1 MGYKFFK
8 AQKGMTTCCR
18 EEVALL
24 GVLEY
29 LPTPAC
35 PHLSQVLMDSSG
47 VIIIVT
53 LGSASFKSE

>member
-1 MGYKFFK
+1 MVYKFFR
-8 AQKGMTTCCR
+8 AQKGMTTCCM

-29 LPTPAC
+29 LLTPAC
-35 PHLSQVLMDSSG
+35 PHLSQVLNLMDSSG

-53 LGSASFKSE
+53 LGSASF

>member
-8 AQKGMTTCCR
+8 AQEGMTTCGR

-24 GVLEY
+24 GVWEY

-35 PHLSQVLMDSSG
+35 PHLSQVLMDFQWCHNYRNAG
-47 VIIIVT
+47 
-53 LGSASFKSE
+53 KC